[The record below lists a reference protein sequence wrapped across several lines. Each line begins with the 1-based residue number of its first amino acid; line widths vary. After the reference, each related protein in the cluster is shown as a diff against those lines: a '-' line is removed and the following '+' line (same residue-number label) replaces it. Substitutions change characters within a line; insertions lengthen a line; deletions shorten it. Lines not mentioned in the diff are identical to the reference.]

1 MPLFLRNAVRKGKRS
16 KREHWH
22 RGKTPQSQHQHR
34 MLVGDQERTSTK
46 RSEGCLRWQI
56 VWCVKGLMNHPILKA
71 ATNVRLLRT
80 HPRGRGSIKIEQGLR
95 RQEYATLF
103 WECNNE
109 RQSFIKGIGAWAS
122 NTTIKTPTT
131 DVSRRPRANLHQSS
145 PGLPP
150 LENCLLREGLNEPP
164 NSQRCNQCGIITH
177 IHKGVRQY

>member
-1 MPLFLRNAVRKGKRS
+1 
-16 KREHWH
+16 
-22 RGKTPQSQHQHR
+22 
-34 MLVGDQERTSTK
+34 
-46 RSEGCLRWQI
+46 
-56 VWCVKGLMNHPILKA
+56 MNYPILKA

-80 HPRGRGSIKIEQGLR
+80 HPRGRGSVKIEQGLR

-109 RQSFIKGIGAWAS
+109 RKSFIKGTGAWAS

-177 IHKGVRQY
+177 TQGGESVLKWNNIHANGNMPLLLRTAVRKGKASKWEP